1 MKKALFI
8 VLYLCLCV
16 TNSHAGE
23 YSNLTPGVSTK
34 KDADKEFRT
43 SVSSTENGKR
53 LDYSTAGHDLKR
65 LSVVL
70 KDDGATIQSIDLFFE
85 EPYMK
90 SQVVKW
96 FDLNEEAKKAYDISG
111 NLIEYYEKIGIQIY
125 FEGTEESAGVFI
137 LRYMDIPEQKIVK
150 KKVIEK
156 KNVSK
161 QMAGCPEAARTYYQD
176 SESYFDNDQYNKA
189 APLLNKASLCDPD
202 NALYS
207 TMLAYSYWQ
216 LGEHR
221 KAIKAAKHSI
231 NIENDHEAYSL
242 LGVLYWE
249 NKDCHSAIPYFEKA
263 IATERN
269 KKKNKN
275 LELLGACYY
284 KEGRLN
290 EALNTLVKSNK
301 RNSKS
306 PLTVYFLAAV
316 SDRSGNKSDAKVF
329 YKRYLRLKHD
339 DKDMN
344 FMAKERLSVLQ
355 KKSNS
360 ELKKKTSLM
369 TQEIIKTI
377 FGNGN

>member
-1 MKKALFI
+1 MKKTLFI
-8 VLYLCLCV
+8 ALCFCFCAA
-16 TNSHAGE
+16 NIYAGE

-34 KDADKEFRT
+34 KDADKEFGK
-43 SVSSTENGKR
+43 SVRSTENGKR
-53 LDYSTAGHDLKR
+53 FDYSTAGHNLKR

-70 KDDGATIQSIDLFFE
+70 KKDGATIQSIDLFFE
-85 EPYMK
+85 EAYIK
-90 SQVVKW
+90 SQVVEW
-96 FDLNEEAKKAYDISG
+96 FDLKGTVEKTYDISG
-111 NLIEYYEKIGIQIY
+111 NRIEYYEKNEIKIY
-125 FEGTEESAGVFI
+125 FEGAEESAGVFI
-137 LRYMDIPEQKIVK
+137 LRYMDIPEQTIVA

-156 KNVSK
+156 NIASK
-161 QMAGCPEAARTYYQD
+161 QMAGCPEAARKYYQD
-176 SESYFDNDQYNKA
+176 SESYFDNDQHNKA

-221 KAIKAAKHSI
+221 KAIKAAKHSVS
-231 NIENDHEAYSL
+231 IESDHEAYSL

-249 NKDCHSAIPYFEKA
+249 EKDCRSAVPYLEKA
-263 IATERN
+263 VATEKN
-269 KKKNKN
+269 KKKNEN

-284 KEGRLN
+284 QEGRLN
-290 EALNTLVKSNK
+290 EALNTLVKSSK

-306 PLTVYFLAAV
+306 PLTMYFLAAV
-316 SDRSGNKSDAKVF
+316 SDRLGNKSDAKVF
-329 YKRYLRLKHD
+329 YKKYLRLKHD

-355 KKSNS
+355 KKSNA

-369 TQEIIKTI
+369 TQEIIKSI